1 MQLDPIVEEVRAIRE
16 AYARRFEFDLEAIL
30 ADLKG
35 QEEASGKKLVR
46 FAPRRAKLVEVTP
59 EPSTTG

>member
-1 MQLDPIVEEVRAIRE
+1 MQPDPIVEEVRAIRE
-16 AYARRFEFDLEAIL
+16 AYARRFEFDLEDIQ
-30 ADLKG
+30 ADLKI

-46 FAPRRAKLVEVTP
+46 LAPRRARRVGMTP